1 MEKKKT
7 TTKDKKTKKQNPKNK
22 TPKTKTAK
30 KSKTSKTSKTTK
42 TKSSKSRI
50 SKKQSGGT
58 NIGTAAVGTIKSM
71 IDLGMN
77 IGKEIDAIMHMGRDF
92 NKATDVKLPNETT
105 PDQKVTSTTGTFTQ
119 PKYPAAKV

>member
-7 TTKDKKTKKQNPKNK
+7 KTKDKKTKKQNSK
-22 TPKTKTAK
+22 TPKTKT
-30 KSKTSKTSKTTK
+30 SKTTKPKKTTK
-42 TKSSKSRI
+42 TKSSKSRT